1 MKVARAAG
9 RLRSATD
16 RASVPAPSTA
26 HRHRAGRRSEHRRRT
41 RSHDSGAGRRRSG
54 YHRRRA
60 PGRARSGRCDRS
72 GGPTS
77 RTACRTS
84 HRGSGNG
91 SHRARPEEART
102 ARSLCC
108 RAACRVCDRSGLGV
122 PVRAVRPM
130 AEAAPR
136 QLRSPMPGRRGRQTM
151 AAATRS
157 PGPAS
162 RPARSPAHADG
173 TAARP
178 GRPGSAPRRSA
189 GPCRKDQ
196 RAPCASYRHR
206 IRTGRV
212 MPPSYRKANSSC
224 CSVKAGEVNGYAGGS
239 NLYGAF
245 SVKRFLIQVFTVS
258 IPMFD
263 QRDHPSVL

>member
-9 RLRSATD
+9 RLRSAAGH
-16 RASVPAPSTA
+16 ASARAPSTA
-26 HRHRAGRRSEHRRRT
+26 RRHRDGRRFGHRRRT
-41 RSHDSGAGRRRSG
+41 RAHDSGAARRRSG
-54 YHRRRA
+54 CRRPCA

-108 RAACRVCDRSGLGV
+108 RAACRVCARSVTAL
-122 PVRAVRPM
+122 PVRAAMPAVGAGPCRSG
-130 AEAAPR
+130 
-136 QLRSPMPGRRGRQTM
+136 SPMPGRRGHRRT
-151 AAATRS
+151 AGATS
-157 PGPAS
+157 WSNPGPAS
-162 RPARSPAHADG
+162 RPARPPAHAGG

-178 GRPGSAPRRSA
+178 GRPGSAPRRSG

-196 RAPCASYRHR
+196 RAPYASCRHR
-206 IRTGRV
+206 IRTGRE
-212 MPPSYRKANSSC
+212 MPPS
-224 CSVKAGEVNGYAGGS
+224 
-239 NLYGAF
+239 
-245 SVKRFLIQVFTVS
+245 
-258 IPMFD
+258 
-263 QRDHPSVL
+263 